1 MASPAKAGHGT
12 RAMKGLRYA
21 ARAAWILGALTA
33 AQPSPARTAEA
44 EEGLE
49 SPVPKAAARLAA
61 AKPPYPAAVQE
72 ILDHGRRECLSLDG
86 GSFAAGPG
94 AVRAGDLTG
103 DGRADYVVDF
113 RDARCAGLLSLF
125 EGTGGWPVTI
135 LVAGPGG
142 TLVEVFSGM
151 VRDYDVS
158 RGPGARTLTF
168 HLHGG
173 FCGRSG
179 ADDCIRRHRMSARP
193 FAFRER

>member
-1 MASPAKAGHGT
+1 MAV
-12 RAMKGLRYA
+12 KGLRGA
-21 ARAAWILGALTA
+21 ARASLILGVLA
-33 AQPSPARTAEA
+33 AQPSPAAA
-44 EEGLE
+44 QGADGLE

-86 GSFAAGPG
+86 GSFAAGAG
-94 AVRAGDLTG
+94 AVRAGDLSG
-103 DGRADYVVDF
+103 DGRTDYVVDL
-113 RDARCAGLLSLF
+113 RGVRCAEVPSLF

-135 LVAGPGG
+135 LVAGPGER
-142 TLVEVFSGM
+142 LAEVFSGM

-158 RGPGARTLTF
+158 RGPGARTMTF

-179 ADDCIRRHRMSARP
+179 AEDCIRRHRIDDRR
-193 FAFRER
+193 FEFRER